1 MQEDTPSSPVTTAMP
16 PAVAGTPAPVATTAK
31 PFPADSQN
39 WLIDPEKRI
48 AVIALYLIAQLVIPY
63 VTSLV
68 NAAIVGG
75 SASRATLGLVVS
87 VTSLVSWLVL
97 SGVQS
102 FVLRKY
108 LPAGSWFGMT
118 VAGVFAALVV
128 DAFLASI
135 VLVQFGFSAY
145 RVASPICR
153 WILISSSQWL
163 VLRSRV
169 RQAEFW
175 IMASVGA
182 AFGAAFLL
190 SAAIDAGPRAILVLP
205 WIGLSV
211 GAAQSWCLVQF
222 KRR

>member
-1 MQEDTPSSPVTTAMP
+1 VTTPTPGPVADAP
-16 PAVAGTPAPVATTAK
+16 PVAAVAE
-31 PFPADSQN
+31 PFPTDTRN
-39 WLIDPEKRI
+39 WLIEPRKRI
-48 AVIALYLIAQLVIPY
+48 GVIALYLIAQLVIPY
-63 VTSLV
+63 ITSLV
-68 NAAIVGG
+68 NAAIV
-75 SASRATLGLVVS
+75 SVPASRASLGLVVS
-87 VTSLVSWLVL
+87 ATSFVSWLVL
-97 SGVQS
+97 SGVQA

-118 VAGVFAALVV
+118 VAGVFVALLV
-128 DAFLASI
+128 DAFLAST
-135 VLVQFGFSAY
+135 VLVQFGFGAY
-145 RVASPICR
+145 RVVSPICR

-190 SAAIDAGPRAILVLP
+190 NAAIDAGPRAILVLP